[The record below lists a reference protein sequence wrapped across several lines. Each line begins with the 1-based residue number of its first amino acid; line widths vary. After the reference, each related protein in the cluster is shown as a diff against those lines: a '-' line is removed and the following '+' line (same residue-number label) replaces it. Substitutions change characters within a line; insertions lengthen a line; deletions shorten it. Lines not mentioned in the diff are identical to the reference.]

1 MGKTVNYLALGLGAN
16 LGDRLKSLRTA
27 VRHIKSRQDILLVS
41 ASDVFES
48 APWGVEEQP
57 SFLNACITIA
67 TQRSPQELLDLLKE
81 IEHVMGRQVR
91 GKWERREIDLDILL
105 SKEGTVI
112 QEDRLT
118 IPHAFLAERAFV
130 LCPLAQIAPEWSH
143 PLLGRSILE
152 LQQRVDCSEIRRI
165 TTL

>member
-1 MGKTVNYLALGLGAN
+1 
-16 LGDRLKSLRTA
+16 
-27 VRHIKSRQDILLVS
+27 
-41 ASDVFES
+41 
-48 APWGVEEQP
+48 
-57 SFLNACITIA
+57 
-67 TQRSPQELLDLLKE
+67 
-81 IEHVMGRQVR
+81 MGRQVR

>member
-27 VRHIKSRQDILLVS
+27 LKHIKNRQDILLVD

-112 QEDRLT
+112 QEERLT

-130 LCPLAQIAPEWSH
+130 LWPLAQIAPEWSH

>member
-27 VRHIKSRQDILLVS
+27 VKHIKNRQDILLVD

-81 IEHVMGRQVR
+81 IECVMGRQVR
-91 GKWERREIDLDILL
+91 AKWERREIDIDILL
-105 SKEGTVI
+105 YDNLVLQTPELTV
-112 QEDRLT
+112 
-118 IPHAFLAERAFV
+118 P
-130 LCPLAQIAPEWSH
+130 H
-143 PLLGRSILE
+143 PLMTERDFVMKPLIEIAGNAIHPTLQKTLSE
-152 LQQRVDCSEIRRI
+152 LYQE
-165 TTL
+165 

>member
-27 VRHIKSRQDILLVS
+27 VKHIKSRQDILLVS

-130 LCPLAQIAPEWSH
+130 LCPLAQIAPEWPH